1 MNGADPSAMPAKYS
15 LLPSG
20 HRIAGR
26 YQIVSMIGEGAQGV
40 VYLAAREPE
49 GDRVALKVLHRHLC
63 GDAQIFKRFH
73 REAQILKRL
82 EGEHLVRLFDFI
94 EEDGLLIIALEYIEG
109 TSLEDRLKEK
119 CPLEIKEAVE
129 IALQVCAALGAAHA
143 AGVVHRDLKPA
154 NVLLEQPG
162 HTAGARAES
171 PPSAPSDVRVRVV
184 DFGVAKVLQGGPQMV
199 TSLTEQGMIFGT
211 AEYMAP
217 EQARGD
223 AADARSDLYAAG
235 VMLYEMAVGKVPFK
249 GWSSLAVM
257 TAQIKEEPLA
267 PRFARPR
274 GEISATLDAVILR
287 ALSKDPADRY
297 PDARTFAQALAA
309 TRDEQRFI
317 AGPPLTG
324 SAELLATLD
333 TELHLNS
340 AAIAAAKTVP
350 AGEVPEMLREMIRN
364 AADSGGAEGSA
375 VAKDVSATD
384 TRIGQPITLLT
395 PEIPSGRSGWLWA
408 VIAIIA
414 AAVGVVIGA
423 VVGSAR

>member
-1 MNGADPSAMPAKYS
+1 VTGADPSASPAKFNF
-15 LLPSG
+15 LPSG

-26 YQIVSMIGEGAQGV
+26 YQILSVIGEGAQGV

-63 GDAQIFKRFH
+63 GDAQIGKRFH

-82 EGEHLVRLFDFI
+82 DGEHLVRLFDFI

-109 TSLEDRLKEK
+109 TSLEDRLKER

-129 IALQVCAALGAAHA
+129 ITLQICAALGVAHA
-143 AGVVHRDLKPA
+143 GDVVHRDLKPA
-154 NVLLEQPG
+154 NVLLEHPS
-162 HTAGARAES
+162 HAAGARAES
-171 PPSAPSDVRVRVV
+171 PASASMDVRVHVV
-184 DFGVAKVLQGGPQMV
+184 DFGVAKVLHGGPMV

-249 GWSSLAVM
+249 GWNSLAVM
-257 TAQIKEEPLA
+257 TAHLQEEPLA

-274 GEISATLDAVILR
+274 GEISASLDAVILR

-309 TRDEQRFI
+309 TRDEQRII
-317 AGPPLTG
+317 AGPPTTD
-324 SAELLATLD
+324 SPELLATVD

-350 AGEVPEMLREMIRN
+350 AGVVPDALKLALRN
-364 AADSGGAEGSA
+364 AADMPAASGSA
-375 VAKDVSATD
+375 VAKNASGPD
-384 TRIGQPITLLT
+384 TRIIRAIELLR

-414 AAVGVVIGA
+414 AAVGVVLGAIIG
-423 VVGSAR
+423 STR